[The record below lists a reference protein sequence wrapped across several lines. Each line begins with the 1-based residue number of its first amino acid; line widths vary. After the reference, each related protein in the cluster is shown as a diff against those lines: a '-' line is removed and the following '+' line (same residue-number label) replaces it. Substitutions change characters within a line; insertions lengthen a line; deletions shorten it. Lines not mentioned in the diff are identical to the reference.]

1 MDTSKS
7 YLTGCKHRPKK
18 NSTSISEQWVLNM
31 LSIKNGNSIE
41 DLRNAFGNIGATIN
55 NGMLDYI
62 LRNMIMRGLVFK
74 KPFYPEKNL
83 NSKGRGC
90 NHFFLT
96 TRGGHEKQKLNNKN
110 PEYIPRVK
118 ITEELRSG
126 IYTPALLLSSV
137 LR

>member
-7 YLTGCKHRPKK
+7 YLTGRKCRPKK
-18 NSTSISEQWVLNM
+18 NSTSISEQRILNM
-31 LSIKNGNSIE
+31 LSTRKGNSIK
-41 DLRNAFGNIGATIN
+41 DLRNAFENIGVTIN

-62 LRNMIMRGLVFK
+62 LRSMIMRILVFK

-83 NSKGRGC
+83 DSRRRVY

-96 TRGGHEKQKLNNKN
+96 TKGSHLKQKLNKKS
-110 PEYIPRVK
+110 PEYIPRVRNA
-118 ITEELRSG
+118 EELKSG
-126 IYTPALLLSSV
+126 IYTPALLLSIV